1 MKDSE
6 FVNRSNQL
14 SGAVIGAAIDV
25 HKSLGSGLYES
36 VYEHCLAKEL
46 QMRGI
51 HCEQQLTS
59 QLNYKGKDTGQAFRI
74 DMLVEDELVVELK
87 AVDELTALNEV
98 QLVTY
103 LKLLDK
109 HLGLLINFN
118 VERLTDGVRRRVNN
132 LGLIVSK
139 SQVDH
144 RVVCTKWTG
153 ESAASANSVGRFP
166 SL

>member
-1 MKDSE
+1 MKDAE

-25 HKSLGSGLYES
+25 HKALGPGLYES

-51 HCEQQLTS
+51 HCEQQLTF
-59 QLNYKGKDTGQAFRI
+59 QLNYKGKDIGQAFRI

-109 HLGLLINFN
+109 HLGLLINFGKKSLEYKRILPN
-118 VERLTDGVRRRVNN
+118 
-132 LGLIVSK
+132 SK
-139 SQVDH
+139 WNQEP
-144 RVVCTKWTG
+144 T
-153 ESAASANSVGRFP
+153 E
-166 SL
+166 